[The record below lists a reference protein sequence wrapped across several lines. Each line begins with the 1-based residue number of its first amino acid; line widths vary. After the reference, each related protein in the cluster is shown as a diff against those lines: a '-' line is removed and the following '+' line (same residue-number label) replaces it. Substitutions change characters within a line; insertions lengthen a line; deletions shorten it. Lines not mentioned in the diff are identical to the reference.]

1 MILKP
6 KQKLDELLEAEFA
19 AEYDALAEQ
28 EVQQKISPY
37 RTDEDISYKLDIPR
51 DVAGLVELLEEKKEL
66 AGKTNEIKDEL
77 YPDSAGLSTLVGVT
91 VGTIPLAIL
100 IYRTAYTTHTL
111 DNIPTD
117 LGILTGSLVLMFFGF
132 AGGMLT
138 TAYYL
143 ENKSSGRKKFDQKKS
158 QTLRELQEKIQPLD
172 EKLSHYETK
181 YSTGNILFL
190 DDKELG
196 YCLGDVVVEKEE
208 RVLRQRY
215 VNGTPDKG
223 YRSYTRTKEINNE
236 EIISVLMPDR
246 ELSVD
251 DLLALGTNT
260 PVLWEGRNYGFFK
273 RIDQEDKCVISTQK
287 GLYLPSR
294 QDSYAFQQIESG
306 EITPRILVP
315 EIKSRIKLG
324 S

>member
-1 MILKP
+1 MKLKLRP
-6 KQKLDELLEAEFA
+6 ELERLVEEQEITAVLE
-19 AEYDALAEQ
+19 AEQ

-66 AGKTNEIKDEL
+66 ARKTNEIKDEL
-77 YPDSAGLSTLVGVT
+77 YSFNPDLIYLGGVVGMIPGVILALNQTLHPPFNSLIYCVGV
-91 VGTIPLAIL
+91 G
-100 IYRTAYTTHTL
+100 
-111 DNIPTD
+111 
-117 LGILTGSLVLMFFGF
+117 LMFVGMI
-132 AGGMLT
+132 GGMGT
-138 TAYYL
+138 TYYYL
-143 ENKSSGRKKFDQKKS
+143 QNKSSGRKRFDQKKS

-172 EKLSHYETK
+172 EKLSRYETK
-181 YSTGNILFL
+181 YSTGDILFL

-215 VNGTPDKG
+215 IDGTPDEG
-223 YRSYTRTKEINNE
+223 YKSYTRTKEIIDE

-260 PVLWEGRNYGFFK
+260 PVLWEGRNYGYFK
-273 RIDQEDKCVISTQK
+273 RIYSEDKFAISAQE

-315 EIKSRIKLG
+315 EIKLRIKL
-324 S
+324 